1 MPRLATFLAS
11 LLLSLPVFSDQLST
25 CIEETRGVTA
35 VINSC
40 LDAELS
46 RQDARLNAAY
56 QKALG
61 RVAGENESRLRSS
74 QRQWT
79 KYRDASCDFIGSL
92 TGGTVDSIRYLEC
105 LVRETSH
112 RANELEAL
120 PL

>member
-1 MPRLATFLAS
+1 MHRLVAFLAL
-11 LLLSLPVFSDQLST
+11 LLLSLPVVADQLST
-25 CIEETRGVTA
+25 CLEETRGVTA
-35 VINSC
+35 AINSC

-56 QKALG
+56 ETALG
-61 RVAGENESRLRSS
+61 GVAGDNESRLRNA
-74 QRQWT
+74 QRQWI

-105 LVRETSH
+105 LIRETSH
-112 RANELEAL
+112 RANELAL

>member
-1 MPRLATFLAS
+1 MPRLATLLA
-11 LLLSLPVFSDQLST
+11 LPLLSLPAYADQLAT
-25 CIEETRGVTA
+25 CLEEARGVTA
-35 VINSC
+35 AITSC

-46 RQDARLNAAY
+46 RQDARLNVSY

-61 RVAGENESRLRSS
+61 RVEGESESRLRNS

-79 KYRDASCDFIGSL
+79 EYRDAGCDFIGSL
-92 TGGTVDSIRYLEC
+92 TGGTVDSIRHLEC

>member
-1 MPRLATFLAS
+1 MLRVVTFPA
-11 LLLSLPVFSDQLST
+11 LLLLCLPVFADQLST
-25 CIEETRGVTA
+25 CLEETRGVTA
-35 VINSC
+35 AINSC

-46 RQDARLNAAY
+46 RQDARLTAAY

-61 RVAGENESRLRSS
+61 KVEGEKESRLRDS

-92 TGGTVDSIRYLEC
+92 TGGTVDSVRHLEC
-105 LVRETSH
+105 LIRETSH